1 MDSIIKGL
9 YLGTIDKDMQSY
21 VKDSLVDLA
30 IESAEDIRDI
40 LNDQLTE
47 KEKDLLKRYVS
58 ACNDVNNEI
67 AISNF
72 ILGFKLGAR
81 ITAESLYG
89 II

>member
-30 IESAEDIRDI
+30 IESAEDIRYI
-40 LNDQLTE
+40 LNDRLTE

-58 ACNDVNNEI
+58 A
-67 AISNF
+67 
-72 ILGFKLGAR
+72 
-81 ITAESLYG
+81 
-89 II
+89 